1 MEAYG
6 DVRGFELARE
16 REDNFEQSWQ
26 PKRNSMKP
34 LNLTEKQRRS
44 AIVEYEVNK
53 FVLYLDG
60 VFMSNYFFIEDL
72 LEDLDL
78 NKIPMAR
85 YTPMAQSKF
94 RASQRKV

>member
-1 MEAYG
+1 
-6 DVRGFELARE
+6 
-16 REDNFEQSWQ
+16 
-26 PKRNSMKP
+26 MKP
-34 LNLTEKQRRS
+34 LNITDKQRNL
-44 AIVEYEVNK
+44 AVVEYNVNK
-53 FVLYLDG
+53 FELYLDG
-60 VFMSNYFFIEDL
+60 VFMSNYFSIEDL